1 MRVLAVIVVL
11 LSAVFARAHDLTVD
25 VIRIIQTDSN
35 TFVSLSLHKS
45 DPLAINAD
53 GEIRKRLKIYQS
65 GKLVK
70 IGDQVS
76 STEKSEDLTYWQAR
90 LEGTTNAEFTLQGP
104 FRPDRKDMTTVLL
117 VFQNGLLSTQKTYK
131 PEEKSES
138 LGGFFRLGIDHLLNG
153 LDHILFVLSLVLIA
167 GRFKEIA
174 KVITAFT
181 VAHCCTLALVVLKGV
196 TLSPRI
202 VEPLIALSI
211 AVVALQAFRK
221 ASVSVLSPPDPEGKS
236 LADKNPKSSEAVY
249 VAFGFG
255 LIHGFGFAGGLIE
268 KGFDRTNVWSALLS
282 FNIGLELAQLSIAAI
297 ACATLLAVARNP
309 KLQRNVT
316 QIASL
321 CFASLAVFWFV
332 QRLIDAR

>member
-11 LSAVFARAHDLTVD
+11 LCAVFARAHDLTVD
-25 VIRIIQTDSN
+25 VIRIIQTDDN
-35 TFVSLSLHKS
+35 TFVSLNLHKS
-45 DPLAINAD
+45 DPLALNAD
-53 GEIRKRLKIYQS
+53 AEIRKRLKIFQS

-90 LEGTTNAEFTLQGP
+90 LEGTTNGEFTLQGP

-221 ASVSVLSPPDPEGKS
+221 ASVSTAYPPDSDSKS
-236 LADKNPKSSEAVY
+236 LAEKKPKGTEAVY
-249 VAFGFG
+249 IAFGFG

-282 FNIGLELAQLSIAAI
+282 FNIGLELAQLSIAS
-297 ACATLLAVARNP
+297 LGFAVVYALGHKSKVRS
-309 KLQRNVT
+309 VT
-316 QIASL
+316 VRLASL
-321 CFASLAVFWFV
+321 SFAIISIFWFF
-332 QRLIDAR
+332 QRVLVG